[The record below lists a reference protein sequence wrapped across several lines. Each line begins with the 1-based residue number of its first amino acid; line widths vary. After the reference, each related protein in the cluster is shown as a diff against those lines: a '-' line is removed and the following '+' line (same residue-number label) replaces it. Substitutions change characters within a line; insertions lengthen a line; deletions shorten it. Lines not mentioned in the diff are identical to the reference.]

1 MNECII
7 CKEKGPIRNVNLYV
21 IGSEGL
27 DVCHN
32 CEMELVHFAR
42 SLMDMA
48 SKSFK
53 LGWIRARKES

>member
-1 MNECII
+1 MSKCII
-7 CKEKGPIRNVNLYV
+7 CKGKGPIRNINLYV

-42 SLMDMA
+42 SLMGMA

-53 LGWIRARKES
+53 LGWMRSREEN